1 MDAAKV
7 IGACVG
13 LITLIGAGAAL
24 DARYWHAEAG
34 EQVVLQL
41 KADIETLRLKNEIA
55 TTRARL
61 SFLANKSEPTPDE
74 KLEIDFNRKQL
85 EILQAQLFAIQK

>member
-13 LITLIGAGAAL
+13 LATLIGAGAAL

-34 EQVVLQL
+34 EQVVQQL
-41 KADIETLRLKNEIA
+41 KVDIEKVRLSNDLA
-55 TTRARL
+55 AQRARL
-61 SFLANKSEPTPDE
+61 SFLANKSKLSTDE
-74 KLEIDFNRKQL
+74 KLEADFVRSQVSL
-85 EILQAQLFAIQK
+85 LQAQISALQK